1 MKLGLLI
8 QMLRF
13 QNSGQTLL
21 GQIQAGG
28 RASSQW
34 FREDG
39 TSKADVEKKGRRR
52 AKTDGQSGLED
63 SR

>member
-1 MKLGLLI
+1 
-8 QMLRF
+8 MLRF

-28 RASSQW
+28 RASLQW